1 MIAYSYASGFPF
13 SAWGDSLFMALQTM
27 VIAYLILSYAGQS
40 SMGLLFCGAYSGLL
54 FFLTQ
59 GFLSTETL
67 GLLQMSNVPII
78 VVSRLIQVMI
88 FSVKT
93 VIGCYFLLPDFKSR
107 GHPR

>member
-88 FSVKT
+88 FP
-93 VIGCYFLLPDFKSR
+93 IYGRL
-107 GHPR
+107 

>member
-27 VIAYLILSYAGQS
+27 VIAYLILSYGGQS

-59 GFLSTETL
+59 GFLSAETL
-67 GLLQMSNVPII
+67 GLLQMTNVPII
-78 VVSRLIQVMI
+78 VVSRLIQVI
-88 FSVKT
+88 S
-93 VIGCYFLLPDFKSR
+93 LLYS
-107 GHPR
+107 